1 MLCTKCGQEYEGS
14 QCPRCDGPVILV
26 NNSDY
31 LARRKAYEE
40 KQALKERSAS
50 SDKKEESQSDYGQAL
65 AKRVQAI
72 KKQSR
77 NKTESKKQ
85 SSGKTGNKKQSQN
98 RSKADSR
105 KQNVGKAGGGR
116 NDNQEKPQIRI
127 ARRQINKRM
136 KMIAAAL
143 IAVLLV
149 GAAAFGIYKLATK
162 KNYALYVSYNGKIY
176 DIAGLDSNYVC
187 DESNAIF
194 AADSKTFYTP
204 QWPEQI
210 DSEKNILSVASDDG
224 KYFVTVTYDESNS
237 SGRYSMYIWNKDECV
252 LVSEDNLQK
261 EIMYISDDG
270 LVIYTNI
277 NIINDE
283 GSTNGTS
290 LAMSS
295 IKEVKKH
302 AEAQTTLIEGNL
314 NKAYVYESKHLIVC
328 LTNAGLLYTYDYEKK
343 EKPVSV
349 ADAVMQLWPVSE
361 NMTGV
366 YTANADSLNT
376 RKDVDTLLYSKSDG
390 VYYYSC
396 KDASAYKIDKK
407 TGNDAD
413 YVFDRDNSLIYRI
426 SGTSMTSALIKETK
440 VSEYVDVDS
449 MTKEKNYIYNS
460 SDGQIVYVNAKGQ
473 LRVVDNNK
481 ITDIASD
488 VNAGSLSK
496 VYNKSKALTYVSGGR
511 QFYMDNIKSKA
522 VAILESDAVTD
533 TEGTYFY
540 KNRIYAYDADNI
552 LYSNTLKGNNSSQIG
567 YVERLWIGTE
577 LR

>member
-1 MLCTKCGQEYEGS
+1 
-14 QCPRCDGPVILV
+14 
-26 NNSDY
+26 
-31 LARRKAYEE
+31 
-40 KQALKERSAS
+40 
-50 SDKKEESQSDYGQAL
+50 
-65 AKRVQAI
+65 
-72 KKQSR
+72 
-77 NKTESKKQ
+77 
-85 SSGKTGNKKQSQN
+85 
-98 RSKADSR
+98 
-105 KQNVGKAGGGR
+105 
-116 NDNQEKPQIRI
+116 
-127 ARRQINKRM
+127 
-136 KMIAAAL
+136 MIAAVL
-143 IAVLLV
+143 IAVVLIGV
-149 GAAAFGIYKLATK
+149 AAFGIYKLATK

-187 DESNAIF
+187 DESDAIF
-194 AADSKTFYTP
+194 AADSKTFYTA

-210 DSEKNILSVASDDG
+210 DSGKNILSVASDNG

-237 SGRYSMYIWNKDECV
+237 SGRYSMYIWSKDECV

-290 LAMSS
+290 LAMSRV
-295 IKEVKKH
+295 KEVKKQP
-302 AEAQTTLIEGNL
+302 EAQTTLIEGNL

-328 LTNAGLLYTYDYEKK
+328 LTNAGSLYTYDYEKK

-407 TGNDAD
+407 TDNDAD

-426 SGTSMTSALIKETK
+426 SGTSMTSALIRETK

-460 SDGQIVYVNAKGQ
+460 SDSQIVYVNAKGQ

-496 VYNKSKALTYVSGGR
+496 VYNKGKALTYVSGGR
-511 QFYMDNIKSKA
+511 QYYMDNIKSKA

-552 LYSNTLKGNNSSQIG
+552 LYSNTLKGNDISNIG
-567 YVERLWIGTE
+567 YVERLWLGTE

>member
-40 KQALKERSAS
+40 KQALKNRSAS
-50 SDKKEESQSDYGQAL
+50 SDKKEKSQSDYGQAL
-65 AKRVQAI
+65 TKRVQPV
-72 KKQSR
+72 KKHK
-77 NKTESKKQ
+77 NADSKQKG
-85 SSGKTGNKKQSQN
+85 SNKKTTAEKQG
-98 RSKADSR
+98 KSR
-105 KQNVGKAGGGR
+105 ETTVDNKSGSR
-116 NDNQEKPQIRI
+116 ENDTEKPQFRI
-127 ARRQINKRM
+127 ARRKVNKRM

-143 IAVLLV
+143 VVLV
-149 GAAAFGIYKLATK
+149 IIGAAAFGIYKLATK

-187 DESNAIF
+187 DEKDAIF
-194 AADSKTFYTP
+194 ASDSKTFYTP

-210 DSEKNILSVASDDG
+210 DSDKNILSVASDNG
-224 KYFVTVTYDESNS
+224 KYYVTVTYDESRAS
-237 SGRYSMYIWNKDECV
+237 KKYSMYIWNKDECV
-252 LVSEDNLQK
+252 LVTEDDLQK

-277 NIINDE
+277 NIINEE

-295 IKEVKKH
+295 VKEVKKEL
-302 AEAQTTLIEGNL
+302 EAQTTQIEGNL
-314 NKAYVYESKHLIVC
+314 NKAYVYEAKHQIVC
-328 LTNAGLLYTYDYEKK
+328 FTNAGSLYTYDYEKK

-361 NMTGV
+361 TTAGV
-366 YTANADSLNT
+366 YTSNADSLNT
-376 RKDVDTLLYSKSDG
+376 RKDVDTFLYSKADG

-396 KDASAYKIDKK
+396 KDASAMKIDKK
-407 TGNDAD
+407 TDADAD
-413 YVFDRDNSLIYRI
+413 YIFDRNNSLVYRV
-426 SGTSMTSALIKETK
+426 SGNNITSALIKDTK
-440 VSEYVDVDS
+440 ISEYVNVDS

-460 SDGQIVYVNAKGQ
+460 ADNELIYVNGDGQ
-473 LRVVDNNK
+473 LRVVNNNK

-488 VNAGSLSK
+488 VSAGSLSK
-496 VYNKSKALTYVSGGR
+496 VYNKSKALAYVSGNR

-522 VAILESDAVTD
+522 VAVLESDAVSD
-533 TEGTYFY
+533 TEGTHFY
-540 KNRIYAYDADNI
+540 KNRIYSYDADNI
-552 LYSNTLKGNNSSQIG
+552 LYSNTLKGNNSSRIG
-567 YVERLWIGTE
+567 YVERLWLGTE
-577 LR
+577 LK